1 MIPEHF
7 RSEADRLPTALRAL
21 LDAELAAGNEIVE
34 VSSSFPA
41 PPAGVYF
48 MLVRP
53 VSTRPR
59 ASSDG
64 VAFYHRNSSQY
75 AGEFHDERRFFFILE
90 APLPPPPEPDMD
102 AIRASLDR
110 PVHVH
115 DTAVRRECREH
126 ERFEGAATHE
136 ATPSSALTRFMASM
150 ELDYEKWREGTSYD
164 LDAIDS
170 ATPEERASI
179 EATLVAHATRGWR
192 EIEALARLGTERARE
207 AMREALRRGD
217 AEVRAAVLRYA
228 PELVDEDTRTGSLVR
243 GLREATFFRGLSEM
257 LDQAATFHPPAV
269 IDTLFAEVL
278 NGDGEKAV
286 HLAALLFHIHGL
298 TDQPFDW
305 SHRPFFLRFN
315 TDDRAE
321 RNAAFGELCQRV
333 SVDVTKY
340 R

>member
-1 MIPEHF
+1 MIPERF
-7 RSEADRLPTALRAL
+7 RAEADRLPTALRAL

-34 VSSSFPA
+34 VASSFPA
-41 PPAGVYF
+41 PPAGVYV
-48 MLVRP
+48 MLANP

-64 VAFYHRNSSQY
+64 ITFYHRNSSQY

-110 PVHVH
+110 AAPMSDAERLGASH
-115 DTAVRRECREH
+115 DEH
-126 ERFEGAATHE
+126 RPEAA
-136 ATPSSALTRFMASM
+136 PSSSSLRRFMDSM

-164 LDAIDS
+164 LDAIDA

-179 EATLVAHATRGWR
+179 ETTLVAHATRGWR
-192 EIEALARLGTERARE
+192 EIEALARLGTERARD
-207 AMREALRRGD
+207 AMREALHRGD
-217 AEVRAAVLRYA
+217 AEVRAAVVRYA
-228 PELVDEDTRTGSLVR
+228 PEIVDDGTRTDSLVR
-243 GLREATFFRGLSEM
+243 GLREATFYHGLSEM
-257 LDQAATFHPPAV
+257 IDQAATFHPPAV
-269 IDTLFAEVL
+269 VDTLFSEAL
-278 NGDGEKAV
+278 HGAGDKAV

-321 RNAAFGELCQRV
+321 RSAAFDELCQRV
-333 SVDVTKY
+333 GADAARY

>member
-1 MIPEHF
+1 MIPERF
-7 RSEADRLPTALRAL
+7 RAEAERLPAALRAL
-21 LDAELAAGNEIVE
+21 LEAELAAGNEIVE
-34 VSSSFPA
+34 VASSFPA
-41 PPAGVYF
+41 PPVGVYF
-48 MLVRP
+48 MLAKP
-53 VSTRPR
+53 VSTRAR
-59 ASSDG
+59 ASSEG
-64 VAFYHRNSSQY
+64 VEFYHRNSSQY

-110 PVHVH
+110 AERMSNAAPRGATRADDH
-115 DTAVRRECREH
+115 DEP
-126 ERFEGAATHE
+126 ATR
-136 ATPSSALTRFMASM
+136 APTPQSSLKRFMHSM

-170 ATPEERASI
+170 ATPEERSSI
-179 EATLVAHATRGWR
+179 ETTLVAHATRGWR
-192 EIEALARLGTERARE
+192 EIEALARLDTERARD

-217 AEVRAAVLRYA
+217 AEVRAAVVRYA
-228 PELVDEDTRTGSLVR
+228 PELVDEDTRVSSLVR
-243 GLREATFFRGLSEM
+243 GLREGTFFHGLSEM

-269 IDTLFAEVL
+269 VDTLFSEAL
-278 NGDGEKAV
+278 HGSGDKAV

-321 RNAAFGELCQRV
+321 RSAAFDELCQRV
-333 SVDVTKY
+333 GVDAARY